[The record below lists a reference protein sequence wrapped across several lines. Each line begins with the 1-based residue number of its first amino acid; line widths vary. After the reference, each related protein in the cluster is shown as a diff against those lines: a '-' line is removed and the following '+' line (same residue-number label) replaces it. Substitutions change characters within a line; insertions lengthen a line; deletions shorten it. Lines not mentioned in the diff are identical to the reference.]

1 MLGRT
6 AGGLFWMFRYLERA
20 ENIARLIDTG
30 LRISLTRS
38 GDNEKDW
45 TSILK
50 TAGVLQS
57 YSETHFVEINL
68 SSATDWML
76 RDKSNL
82 SSVLV
87 SIEVARSNARMVGTA
102 LTREVW
108 EAINE
113 AWMLITQ
120 ALSRKVSERDLPTVL
135 YLIRERVAY
144 VRGSLHGTMLR
155 NEIFNFARIG
165 TFLERADST
174 ARILD
179 VKYYVLLPSAAYV
192 GSSLDNVQWS
202 TILRSVSAEGG
213 FQMSYG
219 QRPKPREIA
228 QFLILDNRM
237 PRSLIFCANKIVSNL
252 SYLQTG
258 LELEHPSNAMAQ
270 NLLNFEKDIG
280 DIFDEGLHEYI
291 QDFLLQNAELARQ
304 VEIDYRFYR

>member
-20 ENIARLIDTG
+20 ENLARLIDAG

-38 GDNEKDW
+38 GDNQEDW
-45 TSILK
+45 NSILK
-50 TAGVLQS
+50 TAAVLQNYFET
-57 YSETHFVEINL
+57 YSAEISL
-68 SSATDWML
+68 ASATNWLL
-76 RDKSNL
+76 RDKMNS
-82 SSVLV
+82 SSVLI
-87 SIEVARSNARMVGTA
+87 SIEAARNNARMVRTA

-108 EAINE
+108 EAVNE
-113 AWMLITQ
+113 AWMLITH

-135 YLIRERVAY
+135 HLIRERVAY
-144 VRGSLHGTMLR
+144 VRGSFHGTMLR
-155 NEIFNFARIG
+155 NEIFNFSRIG
-165 TFLERADST
+165 TYLERADST

-179 VKYYVLLPSAAYV
+179 VKYYVLLPSAAYI

-202 TILRSVSAEGG
+202 TILRSVSGEGG

-219 QRPKPREIA
+219 QRPKAREIA

-252 SYLQTG
+252 KYLQSNI
-258 LELEHPSNAMAQ
+258 ELDLTSSAMAQ
-270 NLLNFEKDIG
+270 NLLLFEKDI
-280 DIFDEGLHEYI
+280 DEIFDVGLHEYI
-291 QDFLLQNAELARQ
+291 QDFLLQNSELARQ

>member
-38 GDNEKDW
+38 GNNEKDW
-45 TSILK
+45 NSILK
-50 TAGVLQS
+50 TAGVLQN
-57 YSETHFVEINL
+57 YSETHSVEINL

-76 RDKSNL
+76 RDKNNL
-82 SSVLV
+82 SSVLI
-87 SIEVARSNARMVGTA
+87 SIEVARTNARMVRTA

-108 EAINE
+108 EAVNE

-155 NEIFNFARIG
+155 NEIFNFARVG

-179 VKYYVLLPSAAYV
+179 VKYYVLLPSASYI

-202 TILRSVSAEGG
+202 TILRSVSGEGG

-258 LELEHPSNAMAQ
+258 IELELPSNSMAQ
-270 NLLNFEKDIG
+270 NLLNFEKDID

-291 QDFLLQNAELARQ
+291 QKFLLQNAELARQ

>member
-1 MLGRT
+1 
-6 AGGLFWMFRYLERA
+6 
-20 ENIARLIDTG
+20 
-30 LRISLTRS
+30 
-38 GDNEKDW
+38 
-45 TSILK
+45 
-50 TAGVLQS
+50 
-57 YSETHFVEINL
+57 
-68 SSATDWML
+68 ML

-87 SIEVARSNARMVGTA
+87 SIEVARSNGRMVRTA

-108 EAINE
+108 EAVNE

-135 YLIRERVAY
+135 CLIRERVAY

>member
-87 SIEVARSNARMVGTA
+87 SIEVARSNARMVRTA

-108 EAINE
+108 EAVNE
-113 AWMLITQ
+113 AWMLITH

>member
-87 SIEVARSNARMVGTA
+87 SIEVARSNARMVRTA

-108 EAINE
+108 EAVNE

>member
-20 ENIARLIDTG
+20 ENLARLIDAG

-38 GDNEKDW
+38 SDNQEDW
-45 TSILK
+45 NSILK
-50 TAGVLQS
+50 TAAVLQNYFET
-57 YSETHFVEINL
+57 YSAEISL
-68 SSATDWML
+68 ASATNWLL
-76 RDKSNL
+76 RDKMNS
-82 SSVLV
+82 SSVLI
-87 SIEVARSNARMVGTA
+87 SIEAARNNARMVRTA

-108 EAINE
+108 EAVNE
-113 AWMLITQ
+113 AWMLITH

-135 YLIRERVAY
+135 HLIRERVAY
-144 VRGSLHGTMLR
+144 VRGSFHGTMLR
-155 NEIFNFARIG
+155 NEIFNFSRIG
-165 TFLERADST
+165 TYLERADST

-179 VKYYVLLPSAAYV
+179 VKYYLLLPSAAYI

-202 TILRSVSAEGG
+202 TILRSVSGEGG

-219 QRPKPREIA
+219 QRPKAREIA

-252 SYLQTG
+252 KYLQSNI
-258 LELEHPSNAMAQ
+258 ELDLTSSAMAQ
-270 NLLNFEKDIG
+270 NLLLFEKDI
-280 DIFDEGLHEYI
+280 DEIFDVGLHEYI
-291 QDFLLQNAELARQ
+291 QDFLLQNSELARQ

>member
-87 SIEVARSNARMVGTA
+87 SIEVARSNARMVRTA

>member
-20 ENIARLIDTG
+20 ENISRLIDAG

-38 GDNEKDW
+38 GDNQGDW
-45 TSILK
+45 NSILK
-50 TAGVLQS
+50 TAAVLEKFDET
-57 YSETHFVEINL
+57 YSSEINL
-68 SSATDWML
+68 TSATDWLL
-76 RDKSNL
+76 RDKTNP

-87 SIEVARSNARMVGTA
+87 SIESARSNARIVRTA
-102 LTREVW
+102 LTREAW

-113 AWMLITQ
+113 AWMLISQ
-120 ALSRKVSERDLPTVL
+120 ALSRKVSERDLPAIL
-135 YLIRERVAY
+135 HLIRERVAY

-179 VKYYVLLPSAAYV
+179 VKYYVLLPSASFI

-202 TILRSVSAEGG
+202 TILRSVSGEGG

-237 PRSLIFCANKIVSNL
+237 PRSLTFCANKIVSNL
-252 SYLQTG
+252 QYLQKDSAKAP
-258 LELEHPSNAMAQ
+258 PSSAMA
-270 NLLNFEKDIG
+270 NRLLLFEKNIDQ
-280 DIFDEGLHEYI
+280 IFDEGLHEYI
-291 QDFLLQNAELARQ
+291 QNFLLQNAELARQ
-304 VEIDYRFYR
+304 VEVDYRFYR

>member
-1 MLGRT
+1 M
-6 AGGLFWMFRYLERA
+6 E
-20 ENIARLIDTG
+20 
-30 LRISLTRS
+30 
-38 GDNEKDW
+38 
-45 TSILK
+45 
-50 TAGVLQS
+50 QS
-57 YSETHFVEINL
+57 S
-68 SSATDWML
+68 
-76 RDKSNL
+76 
-82 SSVLV
+82 
-87 SIEVARSNARMVGTA
+87 
-102 LTREVW
+102 
-108 EAINE
+108 
-113 AWMLITQ
+113 
-120 ALSRKVSERDLPTVL
+120 
-135 YLIRERVAY
+135 
-144 VRGSLHGTMLR
+144 
-155 NEIFNFARIG
+155 
-165 TFLERADST
+165 
-174 ARILD
+174 
-179 VKYYVLLPSAAYV
+179 
-192 GSSLDNVQWS
+192 WS